1 MNQFPLALGLAL
13 ALAASPVAIS
23 LAYAQGYPT
32 KAVNLIVPYAPG
44 GSVDPVARLFTPR
57 LAERL
62 GQPIVI
68 DNAVGAGGV
77 IGTTK
82 AANAPADGY
91 TLLFSVESTMVIAKL
106 VTPSTVKYDG
116 LKDFTAISL
125 VGTSPLV
132 LVGKPEL
139 SARNAGELLQLMRN
153 QPGKLN
159 YATSGIGTS
168 LHLAG
173 ELINQVAKVSM
184 VHVPY
189 KVGAQI
195 VTDLAGNQIDLAVLP
210 LVSAQQA
217 VRAGRIKAY
226 GVLNGTRWPTA
237 QEIPSLNEQS
247 EFKGAE
253 VLVWFGLFAPAKTDA
268 AIVGR
273 LARDMNAVLKDAEIA
288 RRMSDLSLQPANFS
302 PAEFAGF
309 LQKEHDKFSA
319 VVKSANIKAE

>member
-1 MNQFPLALGLAL
+1 MKPSNVATILAL
-13 ALAASPVAIS
+13 S
-23 LAYAQGYPT
+23 LVSSIAQAQGYPT
-32 KAVNLIVPYAPG
+32 RAVNLIVPYAPG
-44 GSVDPVARLFTPR
+44 GSVDPVARLFTPK
-57 LAERL
+57 LGERL

-106 VTPSTVKYDG
+106 VTPATVKYDG
-116 LKDFTAISL
+116 LRDFTPISL

-139 SARNAGELLQLMRN
+139 AARNAGELLQMMRAN
-153 QPGKLN
+153 PGKLN

-173 ELINQVAKVSM
+173 ELINQVAKVNM

-195 VTDLAGNQIDLAVLP
+195 VTDLTGNQIDLAVLP
-210 LVSAQQA
+210 LVSTQQA
-217 VRAGRIKAY
+217 VRAGRIKAF
-226 GVLNGTRWPTA
+226 GVMDAKRWPTA
-237 QEIPSLNEQS
+237 QEMPALGEQA
-247 EFKGAE
+247 EFRGAE
-253 VLVWFGLFAPAKTDA
+253 VLVWFGLFAPAKTDG
-268 AIVGR
+268 AIVAR
-273 LARDMNAVLKDAEIA
+273 LAREMNTVLKDAEIA
-288 RRMSDLSLQPANFS
+288 KRMSDLSLQPANYS
-302 PAEFAGF
+302 PAEFAAF
-309 LQKEHDKFSA
+309 LQREHDKFAA
-319 VVKSANIKAE
+319 VVKTANIKAE

>member
-1 MNQFPLALGLAL
+1 MNIRKLAVILALM
-13 ALAASPVAIS
+13 PAIS
-23 LAYAQGYPT
+23 IAQSYPT
-32 KAVNLIVPYAPG
+32 KAISLIVPYAPG
-44 GSVDPVARLFTPR
+44 GSVDPIARLFTPK
-57 LAERL
+57 LGERL
-62 GQPIVI
+62 GQTIVV

-106 VTPSTVKYDG
+106 VTPGTVKYDG
-116 LKDFTAISL
+116 LKDFAPISL

-132 LVGKPEL
+132 LVGKPQL
-139 SARNAGELLQLMRN
+139 AANTSAELLKMLRS

-173 ELINQVAKVSM
+173 EIINQVAKVNM

-195 VTDLAGNQIDLAVLP
+195 VTDLAGNQIELAVLP

-217 VRAGRIKAY
+217 VRAGRIKAF
-226 GVLNGTRWPTA
+226 GVLDAKRWSTA
-237 QEIPSLNEQS
+237 PDIPSLAEQP

-253 VLVWFGLFAPAKTDA
+253 VLVWYGLFAPAKTDG

-273 LARDMNAVLKDAEIA
+273 LAREMSVVLKDAEIA
-288 RRMSDLSLQPANFS
+288 KRLSDLSLQPAHYS
-302 PAEFAGF
+302 PAEFAAF
-309 LQKEHDKFSA
+309 LQREHDKFSA
-319 VVKSANIKAE
+319 VVKVANIKID

>member
-1 MNQFPLALGLAL
+1 MKIHRTAIALGIALMAPLAA
-13 ALAASPVAIS
+13 
-23 LAYAQGYPT
+23 AQGYPT
-32 KAVNLIVPYAPG
+32 KAVTLIVPYAPG
-44 GSVDPVARLFTPR
+44 GSVDPVARLFTPK
-57 LAERL
+57 LGERL

-82 AANAPADGY
+82 AANATADGY

-106 VTPSTVKYDG
+106 VTPTTVKYDG
-116 LKDFTAISL
+116 LKDFTPISL

-132 LVGKPEL
+132 LVGKPDL
-139 SARNAGELLQLMRN
+139 AARNSGELLQMLRK

-195 VTDLAGNQIDLAVLP
+195 VTDLAGNQIELAVLP
-210 LVSAQQA
+210 LVSTQQA
-217 VRAGRIKAY
+217 VRAGRIKAF
-226 GVLNGTRWPTA
+226 GVMDARRWPTA
-237 QEIPSLNEQS
+237 QDIPSLAEQS

-253 VLVWFGLFAPAKTDA
+253 VLVWFGMFAPAKTDG
-268 AIVGR
+268 AIVSR
-273 LARDMNAVLKDAEIA
+273 LAREMNTVLKEADIA
-288 RRMSDLSLQPANFS
+288 KRMSDLSLQPANLS
-302 PAEFAGF
+302 PAEFAAF
-309 LQKEHDKFSA
+309 LQKEHDKFAA
-319 VVKSANIKAE
+319 VVKTANIKAE